1 MRIAILYFFIISV
14 FQSNSQINWNQKGS
28 DISTLINNTSCTDLS
43 DDGNTLIIGTPM
55 MESFGDEYGM
65 VEVYNWDGNSWQQ
78 KGASLIGNTLGCR
91 YGTAVSIS
99 GDGNTIAIGQPVCS
113 WPNSSYDGLVE
124 VHRWNGSAWLLMGI
138 FHGDN
143 WDDRAGRSVSLSFDG
158 NTLAYGAPSFD
169 NGYVK
174 IYSWSGSSW
183 NLKGQPLVSYS
194 SEQFGFS
201 VSISNDGNKIA
212 VGAPEYSTNNNEGR
226 VAYYFWDGLNWSN
239 IGGVQGLYSERM
251 GSTVVISGDG
261 NTVAMG
267 GDGNNIL
274 RLYNYNSSSA
284 MGLIQKGIDI
294 EGTSTIVNDEVDL
307 NYDGSRIVVAFSSP
321 NPVKVLVFEWEGG
334 EWIQFG
340 SDVNIG
346 FYPYSVSINALG
358 DIICV
363 SNPDSGENKTKV
375 FEACYP
381 ITYTDQIS
389 SCNSYTWIDGNTYT
403 TSTDSPTYTYIGGAS
418 NGCDSTIYL
427 DLNIL
432 NSSFATDIQSACDSY
447 TWIDGNTYTESIN
460 SATYTLSNVV
470 GCDSVITLN
479 LTINSNSSTDFR
491 SACDSYTWID
501 GITYTSNNNSAT
513 HVLTNTA
520 GCDSVVTLNLTLFN
534 SNQTF
539 DEHVACD
546 VFTWIDGNTYTQST
560 NAPFVILENQNGCDS
575 TVFLELTINEST
587 ESFDVNQACG
597 AFTWIDGNVY
607 TEDNY
612 NASVLLQSSNGCD
625 SIVNLN
631 LTFVNE
637 FNTIDEQLACESYT
651 WINGTTYYQSTNSES
666 LILSSEYGCDSIV
679 TLNLEIGYPEDT
691 TLYIS
696 SFGEYHWNGITYT
709 ESGTYEQVLQNQYGC
724 DSTVIL
730 NLNIDDS
737 GVEGLSEYGISVY
750 PNPFSSIVHLD
761 FENLQNDSKFIL
773 TDIHGKVIG
782 ERNELKSENVLLLQ
796 NLNCGVYYLVL
807 YNGKIPISRF
817 KLIKKF

>member
-1 MRIAILYFFIISV
+1 MRILILCFCVISV
-14 FQSNSQINWNQKGS
+14 FHSNSQINWNQKGN
-28 DISTLINNTSCTDLS
+28 DISTLINNTTCTDLS

-124 VHRWNGSAWLLMGI
+124 VHRWDGSAWLLIG
-138 FHGDN
+138 FFQGDN

-158 NTLAYGAPSFD
+158 NTLAYGAPSFN

-183 NLKGQPLVSYS
+183 NLKGQPLVGYA
-194 SEQFGFS
+194 SENFGFS
-201 VSISNDGNKIA
+201 VSISNDGDKIA
-212 VGAPEYSTNNNEGR
+212 VGAPQYSTNFNEGR

-239 IGGVQGLYSERM
+239 TGWAPGLYSERM

-267 GDGNNIL
+267 GDEYNVL
-274 RLYNYNSSSA
+274 RLYDYNPNSA
-284 MGLIQKGIDI
+284 MGLIQKGVDI

-307 NYDGSRIVVAFSSP
+307 NYDGSRIVVAFGAL
-321 NPVKVLVFEWEGG
+321 NKVLVFEWEGG

-358 DIICV
+358 NIICV
-363 SNPDSGENKTKV
+363 SNPDSGQNKTKV

-381 ITYTDQIS
+381 IIHTDEIS
-389 SCNSYTWIDGNTYT
+389 SCNAYTWIDGNTYS
-403 TSTDSPTYTYIGGAS
+403 TSTDSPTYTFIGGAY
-418 NGCDSTIYL
+418 NGCDSIVHL

-432 NSSFATDIQSACDSY
+432 NSSSATDIQSACDSY
-447 TWIDGNTYTESIN
+447 TWIDGNTYTESNN
-460 SATYTLSNVV
+460 SATHTLSNAA
-470 GCDSVITLN
+470 GCDSLVTLN
-479 LTINSNSSTDFR
+479 LTINSNATTDEQ

-501 GITYTSNNNSAT
+501 GMTYTSNNNNAT
-513 HVLTNTA
+513 QVLTNIA

-534 SNQTF
+534 SNQTI
-539 DEHVACD
+539 DEQVACD

-560 NAPFVILENQNGCDS
+560 NTPFIILENQNGCDS
-575 TVFLELTINEST
+575 TVFLELTMNESS

-597 AFTWIDGNVY
+597 AFTWIDGTTY
-607 TEDNY
+607 TEN
-612 NASVLLQSSNGCD
+612 NNTASLNLLSSEGCD
-625 SIVNLN
+625 STVYLN
-631 LTFVNE
+631 LTFVSE
-637 FNTIDEQLACESYT
+637 FNTIDHQLACESYT
-651 WINGTTYYQSTNSES
+651 WIDGNTYYQSTNTES

-679 TLNLEIGYPEDT
+679 TLNLEIGYPDDT

-696 SFGEYHWNGITYT
+696 SFGDYEINGITYT
-709 ESGTYEQVLQNQYGC
+709 ESGTYQQTLESQYGC
-724 DSTVIL
+724 DSLVIL
-730 NLNIDDS
+730 NLYIEDIGLE
-737 GVEGLSEYGISVY
+737 GVSEYGISAY
-750 PNPFSSIVHLD
+750 PNPFSSFLHLD
-761 FENLQNDSKFIL
+761 FEQLMPEQRLVL
-773 TDIHGKVIG
+773 TDINGKVLLQ
-782 ERNELKSENVLLLQ
+782 RNNLQLNNVLQ
-796 NLNCGVYYLVL
+796 LNDLESGMYYLNL
-807 YNGKIPISRF
+807 FQNDRF
-817 KLIKKF
+817 IGQIKVIRYQ